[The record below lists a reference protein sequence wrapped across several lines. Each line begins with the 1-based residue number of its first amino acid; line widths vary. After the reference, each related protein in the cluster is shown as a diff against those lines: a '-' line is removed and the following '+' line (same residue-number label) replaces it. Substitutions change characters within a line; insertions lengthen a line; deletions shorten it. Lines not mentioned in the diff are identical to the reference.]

1 MKLSTLIIIALILG
15 AIIGF
20 YFPDDIFN
28 DDNPQEFSADIVGQ
42 AIVTDGDTIKISGT
56 RIRFHGIDAPEL
68 DQPCWIDGR
77 QYMCGVEARSYL
89 NHIINNQEVMCQTQ
103 STDQYGRKVATCYN
117 YKNEDIESLMVSAG
131 MATAYSYSSYDYLIE
146 EMSARFD
153 NRGIWAGEFKEP
165 YEFRQS
171 KRN

>member
-89 NHIINNQEVMCQTQ
+89 NHIINNQEVM
-103 STDQYGRKVATCYN
+103 
-117 YKNEDIESLMVSAG
+117 
-131 MATAYSYSSYDYLIE
+131 
-146 EMSARFD
+146 
-153 NRGIWAGEFKEP
+153 
-165 YEFRQS
+165 
-171 KRN
+171 